1 VRISDVLANKGSDVV
16 TLESTATVRDLL
28 AVLSRHGIGAV
39 LVSADGRLPAGLVSE
54 RDIVRQLHVQ
64 SEALMDRPVEEIMTT
79 EVVVCS
85 PSDQVTS
92 VLQTMTEQRFR
103 HMPVMADGAVVG
115 MVSIGD
121 LVKSRIDELALER
134 DQLSNYITG
143 AV

>member
-1 VRISDVLANKGSDVV
+1 MRISDVLTNKGSDVV
-16 TLESTATVRDLL
+16 TLESTATVRDLIAL
-28 AVLSRHGIGAV
+28 LSRHGIGAV
-39 LVSADGRLPAGLVSE
+39 LVSVDGRLPAGLVSE

-85 PSDQVTS
+85 PSDKVDS
-92 VLQTMTEQRFR
+92 VLQTMTERRFR

-134 DQLSNYITG
+134 DQLSNYISG